1 MTSKRYQIQQKLKP
15 LYEIRTRIG
24 TQFRKARE
32 ANDTDTIEIWERVW
46 KAVAAEIVALHEEAH
61 EDLVIKS
68 RQGKVYSLFGGK
80 GEACIAKGN
89 TWAESEVKEDEDNQ
103 TKTD

>member
-15 LYEIRTRIG
+15 LYEIRTRCG

-46 KAVAAEIVALHEEAH
+46 SAVANEIVALHEDAH
-61 EDLVIKS
+61 EL
-68 RQGKVYSLFGGK
+68 
-80 GEACIAKGN
+80 
-89 TWAESEVKEDEDNQ
+89 KEKEISDFEQFALDIE
-103 TKTD
+103 

>member
-24 TQFRKARE
+24 TQFAKAKE

-46 KAVAAEIVALHEEAH
+46 KAVAKEIVALHDEADLMKIAEE
-61 EDLVIKS
+61 EPGTLK
-68 RQGKVYSLFGGK
+68 LM
-80 GEACIAKGN
+80 
-89 TWAESEVKEDEDNQ
+89 KEKRR
-103 TKTD
+103 TKN

>member
-46 KAVAAEIVALHEEAH
+46 KAVANEIVALHDEAH
-61 EDLVIKS
+61 EAKEDKPE
-68 RQGKVYSLFGGK
+68 QGKIYSLTSGN
-80 GEACIAKGN
+80 GEPCIAKGN
-89 TWAESEVKEDEDNQ
+89 TWAESEVKEN
-103 TKTD
+103 

>member
-24 TQFRKARE
+24 TQFSKAKE

-46 KAVAAEIVALHEEAH
+46 FAVAKEIVALHDEADLMKIAEE
-61 EDLVIKS
+61 EPGTLK
-68 RQGKVYSLFGGK
+68 LM
-80 GEACIAKGN
+80 
-89 TWAESEVKEDEDNQ
+89 KE
-103 TKTD
+103 KR

>member
-15 LYEIRTRIG
+15 LYEIRTRVG
-24 TQFRKARE
+24 TQFRKAKD

-46 KAVAAEIVALHEEAH
+46 FAVTNEIVALHEEAH
-61 EDLVIKS
+61 EAKEDKPE
-68 RQGKVYSLFGGK
+68 QGKIYSLFGGK

-89 TWAESEVKEDEDNQ
+89 TWAESEVKEN
-103 TKTD
+103 

>member
-32 ANDTDTIEIWERVW
+32 ANDTDTLEIWERV
-46 KAVAAEIVALHEEAH
+46 
-61 EDLVIKS
+61 
-68 RQGKVYSLFGGK
+68 GKP
-80 GEACIAKGN
+80 
-89 TWAESEVKEDEDNQ
+89 
-103 TKTD
+103 

>member
-15 LYEIRTRIG
+15 LYEIRTRVS
-24 TQFRKARE
+24 TQFRKAKE

-46 KAVAAEIVALHEEAH
+46 FAVTNEIVALHNETYEAK
-61 EDLVIKS
+61 EDKPE
-68 RQGKVYSLFGGK
+68 QGKIYSLTGGK

-89 TWAESEVKEDEDNQ
+89 TWAESEVKEN
-103 TKTD
+103 

>member
-24 TQFRKARE
+24 TQFAKAKE

-46 KAVAAEIVALHEEAH
+46 KAVANEIVALHDEA
-61 EDLVIKS
+61 DLMK
-68 RQGKVYSLFGGK
+68 
-80 GEACIAKGN
+80 IAK
-89 TWAESEVKEDEDNQ
+89 TEKLKLMKEMR
-103 TKTD
+103 